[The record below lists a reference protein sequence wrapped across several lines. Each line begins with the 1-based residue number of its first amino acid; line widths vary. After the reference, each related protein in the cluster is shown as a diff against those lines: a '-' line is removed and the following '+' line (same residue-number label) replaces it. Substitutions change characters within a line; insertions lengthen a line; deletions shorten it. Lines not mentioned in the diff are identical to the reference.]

1 MNWGAFAEQA
11 PELAAEGEK
20 RFESSGIVLV
30 GTLTKDGSPR
40 ITPVEAVLFEG
51 LLLLGMQWQSKKSL
65 DLLRDPRCHIH
76 NTIADRHAEAEF
88 KLRGRA
94 TDVQD
99 VELRLRYAEALY
111 KKIDLRI
118 EEPYH
123 LFAVDIESATLISYE
138 GEKRFVQRWP

>member
-1 MNWGAFAEQA
+1 MNWSEFSQQA

-20 RFESSGIVLV
+20 RFESSGVVLV

-40 ITPVEAVLFEG
+40 ISPVEAVMLEG
-51 LLLLGMQWQSKKSL
+51 LLLLGMQWQSKKAL
-65 DLLRDPRCHIH
+65 DLLRDPRCLVH
-76 NTIADRHAEAEF
+76 NTISDRHAEAEF

-94 TDVQD
+94 KDVQD

-111 KKIDLRI
+111 KKIDFRI

-123 LFAVDIESATLISYE
+123 LFAVDIESATMISYG
-138 GEKRFVQRWP
+138 GEKRRIQRWP